1 MSQGPILIADEVRDA
16 LAHGRPVVA
25 LETAVLTHGLPR
37 EPATALPPVVADH
50 PDFAVGVPLNLSLS
64 LAMERAVRTHG
75 AVPATIAIVDGALR
89 VGCTR
94 GDLERLAT
102 DRDARKASVRDLGPL
117 CAARACAGTT
127 VSATLVAC
135 GLAGIRHFATGGLGG
150 VHRGFAHTLDI
161 SADLGTLSRTPT
173 CVVSSGAKSILDL
186 KATLEA
192 LETLGVPVIGFGTA
206 TFPEFTDGVG
216 TLPLHATV
224 SGAKDAA
231 AACRAH
237 WSLLPNVGIVLA
249 NPCPTAHALDH
260 GGSAAMADELAAQ
273 AIASG
278 IDGNLVTPWL
288 LAQVAART
296 NGQSLDANIALLLD
310 NARVAALVADEA
322 VTTTA

>member
-1 MSQGPILIADEVRDA
+1 MSQGPILIADEVREA

-64 LAMERAVRTHG
+64 LAMERAVRAHG

-231 AACRAH
+231 ATCRAH

-260 GGSAAMADELAAQ
+260 GGSAAMADELVAQ

-322 VTTTA
+322 ATTDA

>member
-16 LAHGRPVVA
+16 LALGGPVVA

-37 EPATALPPVVADH
+37 EPATELPPVVADH

-231 AACRAH
+231 ATCRAH

-322 VTTTA
+322 ATTTA

>member
-1 MSQGPILIADEVRDA
+1 MTQGPLRIADEVSAA
-16 LAHGRPVVA
+16 LAAGRPVVA

-37 EPATALPPVVADH
+37 EPASSIPRVATSH
-50 PDFAVGVPLNLSLS
+50 PDFSVGVPLNLSLS
-64 LAMERAVRTHG
+64 LAMERTVRDHG
-75 AVPATIAIVDGALR
+75 GVPATVAIIDGSLK
-89 VGCTR
+89 VGCSR

-117 CAARACAGTT
+117 CAGRSCAGTT

-150 VHRGFAHTLDI
+150 VHRGFAQTLDI
-161 SADLGTLSRTPT
+161 SADLGTLARTPT

-192 LETLGVPVIGFGTA
+192 LETLGVPVIGLGTG
-206 TFPEFTDGVG
+206 TFPEFTDGPG
-216 TLPLHATV
+216 NLSLHATV
-224 SGAKDAA
+224 AAPQDAA

-237 WSLLPNVGIVLA
+237 WSLLPEVGVVLA
-249 NPCPTAHALDH
+249 NPCPAAHVLDH
-260 GGSAAMADELAAQ
+260 GGSSAMADELAAQ

-296 NGQSLDANIALLLD
+296 NGQSLDANVALLLD
-310 NARVAALVADEA
+310 NARCAALVAA
-322 VTTTA
+322 AHCAG

>member
-1 MSQGPILIADEVRDA
+1 MPQGPILIADEVRDA
-16 LAHGRPVVA
+16 LALGGPVVA

-37 EPATALPPVVADH
+37 EPATELPPVVADH

-231 AACRAH
+231 ATCRAH

-273 AIASG
+273 AITSG

-322 VTTTA
+322 ATTTA

>member
-1 MSQGPILIADEVRDA
+1 MPQGPILIADEVRDA
-16 LAHGRPVVA
+16 LALGGPVVA

-37 EPATALPPVVADH
+37 EPATELPPVVADH

-322 VTTTA
+322 ATTTA

>member
-249 NPCPTAHALDH
+249 NPCPPAHALDH

-322 VTTTA
+322 ATTDA

>member
-1 MSQGPILIADEVRDA
+1 MAERPLLIADEVRDA
-16 LAHGRPVVA
+16 LAHGRAVVA

-37 EPATALPPVVADH
+37 DPVATIPRVVAEH

-75 AVPATIAIVDGALR
+75 GVPATVAVVDGVLK

-102 DRDARKASVRDLGPL
+102 DGDARKASVRDLGPL
-117 CAARACAGTT
+117 CAARHCAGTT

-150 VHRGFAHTLDI
+150 VHRGFSKTLDI
-161 SADLGTLSRTPT
+161 SADLGALARTPT

-192 LETLGVPVIGFGTA
+192 LETLGVPVIGLATQ
-206 TFPEFTDGVG
+206 TFPEFTDGAG

-224 SGAKDAA
+224 STPHDAA
-231 AACRAH
+231 RACQAH
-237 WSLLPNVGIVLA
+237 WSLLPTVGVVLA
-249 NPCPTAHALDH
+249 NPCPTAHVLDH
-260 GGSAAMADELAAQ
+260 GGSSAMADELAAQ

-296 NGQSLDANIALLLD
+296 NGQSLDANVALLLD
-310 NARVAALVADEA
+310 NARCAALVAGEA
-322 VTTTA
+322 ATTGG

>member
-37 EPATALPPVVADH
+37 EPATELPPVVADH

-231 AACRAH
+231 ATCRAH

-322 VTTTA
+322 ATTDA

>member
-1 MSQGPILIADEVRDA
+1 MPQGPILIADEVRDA
-16 LAHGRPVVA
+16 LALGGPVVA

-37 EPATALPPVVADH
+37 EPATELPPVVADH

-94 GDLERLAT
+94 GDLEHLAT

-231 AACRAH
+231 ATCRAH

-322 VTTTA
+322 ATTDA

>member
-206 TFPEFTDGVG
+206 MFPEFTDGVG

>member
-1 MSQGPILIADEVRDA
+1 MPQGPILIADEVRDA
-16 LAHGRPVVA
+16 LALGGPVVA

-37 EPATALPPVVADH
+37 EPATELPPVVADH

>member
-37 EPATALPPVVADH
+37 EPATELPPVVADH

-231 AACRAH
+231 ATCRAH

-322 VTTTA
+322 ATTTA

>member
-192 LETLGVPVIGFGTA
+192 LETLGVPVIGFGSA

-216 TLPLHATV
+216 TLPLHASV

-322 VTTTA
+322 ATTTA

>member
-1 MSQGPILIADEVRDA
+1 MAQGPLSIADEIRDA
-16 LAHGRPVVA
+16 LEHGRPVVA

-37 EPATALPPVVADH
+37 EPAMTLPPVVADH
-50 PDFAVGVPLNLSLS
+50 PDFASGVPLNLSLS
-64 LAMERAVRTHG
+64 LAMERAVRMHG
-75 AVPATIAIVDGALR
+75 GVPATVAVIDGALK

-102 DRDARKASVRDLGPL
+102 DREARKASVRDLGPL
-117 CAARACAGTT
+117 CAARSCAGTT

-150 VHRGFAHTLDI
+150 VHRGFAQTLDI
-161 SADLGTLSRTPT
+161 SADLGTLARTPT

-192 LETLGVPVIGFGTA
+192 LETLGVPVIGLATA
-206 TFPEFTDGVG
+206 SFPEFTDGVG

-224 SGAKDAA
+224 STPHDAA

-237 WSLLPNVGIVLA
+237 WSLLPHVGVVLA
-249 NPCPTAHALDH
+249 NPCPAGHVLDH
-260 GGSAAMADELAAQ
+260 GGSSAMADELAAQ

-310 NARVAALVADEA
+310 NARCATLVAVEA
-322 VTTTA
+322 ATAAG

>member
-1 MSQGPILIADEVRDA
+1 MAERPLLIADEVRDA
-16 LAHGRPVVA
+16 LAHGRAVVA

-37 EPATALPPVVADH
+37 EPAATIPAVVADH
-50 PDFAVGVPLNLSLS
+50 PDFAIGVPLNLSLS
-64 LAMERAVRTHG
+64 LAMERAVRIHG
-75 AVPATIAIVDGALR
+75 GVPATVAVVDGLLK

-102 DRDARKASVRDLGPL
+102 DGDARKASVRDLGPL
-117 CAARACAGTT
+117 CAAGCCAGTT

-150 VHRGFAHTLDI
+150 VHRGFSKTLDI
-161 SADLGTLSRTPT
+161 SADLGALARTPT

-192 LETLGVPVIGFGTA
+192 LETLGVPVIGFATQ
-206 TFPEFTDGVG
+206 TFPEFTDGAG
-216 TLPLHATV
+216 SLPLHATV
-224 SGAKDAA
+224 STPRDAA
-231 AACRAH
+231 RACKAH
-237 WSLLPNVGIVLA
+237 WSLLPTVGVVLA
-249 NPCPTAHALDH
+249 NPCPAAHVLDH
-260 GGSAAMADELAAQ
+260 GGSSAMADELAAQ
-273 AIASG
+273 AMASG

-310 NARVAALVADEA
+310 NAQCATLVAREA
-322 VTTTA
+322 VGS

>member
-1 MSQGPILIADEVRDA
+1 MAVGPLSIADEVRDA
-16 LAHGRPVVA
+16 LANGRPVVA

-37 EPATALPPVVADH
+37 DPAAALPKVVAAH
-50 PDFAVGVPLNLSLS
+50 PDFSVGVPLNLSLS

-75 AVPATIAIVDGALR
+75 GVPATVAIVDGALK

-102 DRDARKASVRDLGPL
+102 VCDARKASVRDLGPL
-117 CAARACAGTT
+117 CAAGCCAGTT
-127 VSATLVAC
+127 VSAALVAC

-150 VHRGFAHTLDI
+150 VHRGFSKTLDI
-161 SADLGTLSRTPT
+161 SADLGALARTPT

-186 KATLEA
+186 RATLEA
-192 LETLGVPVIGFGTA
+192 LETLGVPVIGLATQ
-206 TFPEFTDGVG
+206 TFPEFTDGAG
-216 TLPLHATV
+216 TMPLHATV
-224 SGAKDAA
+224 STPREAA
-231 AACRAH
+231 RACLAH
-237 WSLLPNVGIVLA
+237 WSLLPTVGVVLA
-249 NPCPTAHALDH
+249 NPCPAEHVLDH
-260 GGSAAMADELAAQ
+260 GGSSAMADELAAQ

-310 NARVAALVADEA
+310 NARCATLVAREA
-322 VTTTA
+322 SAAEG

>member
-1 MSQGPILIADEVRDA
+1 MPQGPILIADEVRDA

-64 LAMERAVRTHG
+64 LAMERDVRTHG

-322 VTTTA
+322 ATTTA

>member
-1 MSQGPILIADEVRDA
+1 M
-16 LAHGRPVVA
+16 
-25 LETAVLTHGLPR
+25 
-37 EPATALPPVVADH
+37 
-50 PDFAVGVPLNLSLS
+50 
-64 LAMERAVRTHG
+64 
-75 AVPATIAIVDGALR
+75 
-89 VGCTR
+89 
-94 GDLERLAT
+94 
-102 DRDARKASVRDLGPL
+102 RDLGPL

-192 LETLGVPVIGFGTA
+192 LETLGVPVIGFGSA

-216 TLPLHATV
+216 TLPLHASV

-322 VTTTA
+322 ATTTA

>member
-1 MSQGPILIADEVRDA
+1 MPQGPILIADEVRDA

-64 LAMERAVRTHG
+64 LAMERDVRTHG

-192 LETLGVPVIGFGTA
+192 LETLGVPVIGFGTG

-322 VTTTA
+322 ATTTA

>member
-1 MSQGPILIADEVRDA
+1 MPQGPILIADEVRDA
-16 LAHGRPVVA
+16 LALGGPVVA

-37 EPATALPPVVADH
+37 EPATELPPVVADH

-231 AACRAH
+231 ATCRAH
-237 WSLLPNVGIVLA
+237 WSLLPNLGIVLA

-322 VTTTA
+322 ATTDA

>member
-231 AACRAH
+231 ATCRAH

-296 NGQSLDANIALLLD
+296 NGQSLDANVALLLD
-310 NARVAALVADEA
+310 NARVAARVADEA
-322 VTTTA
+322 ATTTA

>member
-1 MSQGPILIADEVRDA
+1 
-16 LAHGRPVVA
+16 
-25 LETAVLTHGLPR
+25 
-37 EPATALPPVVADH
+37 
-50 PDFAVGVPLNLSLS
+50 
-64 LAMERAVRTHG
+64 VRTHG

-322 VTTTA
+322 ATTTA